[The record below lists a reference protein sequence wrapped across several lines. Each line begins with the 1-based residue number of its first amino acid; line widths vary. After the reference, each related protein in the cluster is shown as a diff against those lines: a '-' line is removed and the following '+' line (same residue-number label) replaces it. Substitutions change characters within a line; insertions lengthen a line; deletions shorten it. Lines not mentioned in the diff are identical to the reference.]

1 VTTPPT
7 PSWAS
12 RAAATARVAVA
23 VVLAAVAGLGLLAL
37 APRLVG
43 FQGHVVVSGSMAP
56 QLAEGDVVLTRPV
69 APQDLEPGQ
78 ILLFPDP
85 SGADRL
91 VVHRLVSF
99 DERGALVTRGDAN
112 QSNDTTHAPAA
123 GVIGEVQL
131 RVPYIGLPAYWRA
144 EGRWGAIGATAA
156 LLAAAAVVVS
166 GRSGGMAGG
175 GRGRTTADRAPAQR
189 GRTTADRL
197 RAPAVHA
204 VV

>member
-1 VTTPPT
+1 VSTS
-7 PSWAS
+7 SWAA
-12 RAAATARVAVA
+12 RCAAACRIAVA
-23 VVLAAVAGLGLLAL
+23 VLLVAVAGLTLLAL

-91 VVHRLVSF
+91 LVHRLVSF
-99 DERGALVTRGDAN
+99 DAQGLLVTRGDAN
-112 QSNDTTHAPAA
+112 QSNDTTHVPAA
-123 GVIGEVQL
+123 SVIGEVQL
-131 RVPYIGLPAYWRA
+131 RVPYVGLPAYWRT

-166 GRSGGMAGG
+166 GRTG
-175 GRGRTTADRAPAQR
+175 GRTGGSSGR
-189 GRTTADRL
+189 GLTTADRL
-197 RAPAVHA
+197 RAAALRP

>member
-1 VTTPPT
+1 VTTPPA
-7 PSWAS
+7 PSWPA
-12 RAAATARVAVA
+12 RAAATGRIAVA
-23 VVLAAVAGLGLLAL
+23 VVLVAVAGLGVLAL

-43 FQGHVVVSGSMAP
+43 FEGHVVVSGSMAP

-69 APQDLEPGQ
+69 AVPDLESGQ

-99 DERGALVTRGDAN
+99 DEHGALVTRGDAN
-112 QSNDTTHAPAA
+112 QSNDTTHVPAA
-123 GVIGEVQL
+123 SVIGQVQL

-144 EGRWGAIGATAA
+144 EGRWGPIGATAV
-156 LLAAAAVVVS
+156 LLAAAAVVAA
-166 GRSGGMAGG
+166 GRSGG
-175 GRGRTTADRAPAQR
+175 GRGRTTADRVPPPR

-197 RAPAVHA
+197 GAP
-204 VV
+204 VVGTAG

>member
-1 VTTPPT
+1 VSTS
-7 PSWAS
+7 SWAA
-12 RAAATARVAVA
+12 RCAAACRIAVA
-23 VVLAAVAGLGLLAL
+23 VLLVAVAGLALLAL

-91 VVHRLVSF
+91 LVHRLVSF
-99 DERGALVTRGDAN
+99 DAQGLLVTRGDAN
-112 QSNDTTHAPAA
+112 QSNDSGHVPAA
-123 GVIGEVQL
+123 GVIGEVEV
-131 RVPYIGLPAYWRA
+131 RVPYVGLPAYWRST
-144 EGRWGAIGATAA
+144 GRWDAIAATAA
-156 LLAAAAVVVS
+156 LLAAAAVVAS
-166 GRSGGMAGG
+166 GRSVGGP
-175 GRGRTTADRAPAQR
+175 RTAR

-197 RAPAVHA
+197 RAASAPHPVGRPAV
-204 VV
+204 